1 MTRAKKKAFRG
12 IVSHFQLFYLFTYAQ
27 IYTKNLIYA
36 MLYVSARYIV
46 WNKIDLTLLFWCPK
60 TRREV

>member
-1 MTRAKKKAFRG
+1 MHK
-12 IVSHFQLFYLFTYAQ
+12 
-27 IYTKNLIYA
+27 YTKNLIYA
-36 MLYVSARYIV
+36 MLYVSAKYIV